1 MLDVRDLA
9 RDRTLHK
16 DVQAGPGKQNDLEAK
31 VDTLEY
37 SKSTIENQ
45 VSNGLMSEKAYVT
58 KVKRYLSKVT

>member
-1 MLDVRDLA
+1 MIW
-9 RDRTLHK
+9 
-16 DVQAGPGKQNDLEAK
+16 EAK

-58 KVKRYLSKVT
+58 KVKRYLAKVT